1 MGQIVKKSTE
11 KKKSKI
17 QLRYESLLKNIESE
31 KVRMQNLEEGMRI
44 AFPRIQTEI
53 RPLIN
58 ERQSA
63 FRKRIL
69 RLDAVADEIG
79 VGKFNREWFDQYMSD
94 EIFELLSDYEFKDE
108 ELKTLYQKYS
118 GEVIDKNIIKNQY
131 TEIAE
136 MFREQIGIEIDPEE
150 LAEKGIEEY
159 FKDNA
164 ETLRQQAEEYNEK
177 LTEEERLRQEIADK
191 KKTAKQLNAE
201 AKRAEEEKLL
211 EQDAKSIYMRL
222 IKKYHPD
229 LEQNEELKQEKTLI
243 VQSVTKAYQ
252 ENDFLGLLKLQVE
265 LLEEGETDASSLAE
279 DMLARYNKILQKQL
293 NEIQTQIMQIKMSS
307 DDLMENFFD
316 SNMKFNEK
324 KFKKYKKEI
333 QDDIINIEDELR
345 DSYKRTKGWFKEWMK
360 IIKDSVQESIFMNV
374 FSSMFK

>member
-1 MGQIVKKSTE
+1 M
-11 KKKSKI
+11 
-17 QLRYESLLKNIESE
+17 KNIESE